1 MERKELFDYYRS
13 LWEHKKNRSG
23 LSHTKKAWNERADE
37 WAQELGSD
45 SAMSRV
51 TGRRVLEA
59 VRLLTAKGILQPEA
73 DVIDIGCGP
82 GRFVAEF
89 ARKVRHVTG
98 TDISPR
104 MLQLGSEYCQE
115 QGIANTVFTA
125 CDFKNT
131 FVEEMGWKGGF
142 DLVFS
147 CMTPAVSS
155 YDSLEKMIAMSR
167 GYCCN
172 TCCID
177 SKSRLEEEIAHIL
190 SLQNT
195 RPFWNGDWFYSLLN
209 LVWLLG
215 YYPETDYYILD
226 YTEPRRVTENMVRDK
241 LKRMCPGQEFSDEQI
256 ELVCSRLSAQSENG
270 MFIDICINRY
280 GTVLWD
286 TRIMRNQEQTGNQ
299 EQLHIKE
306 LIKG

>member
-1 MERKELFDYYRS
+1 MEQRELFDHYRS
-13 LWEHKKNRSG
+13 LWEHKKNKSG
-23 LSHTKKAWNERADE
+23 LSHTEKAWNERADE
-37 WAQELGSD
+37 WAKELDKD

-51 TGRRVLEA
+51 TGRRVSEA
-59 VRLLTAKGILQPEA
+59 IRLLTAKNILHPEA

-89 ARKVRHVTG
+89 AERSRHAAG
-98 TDISPR
+98 TDISPK
-104 MLQLGSEYCQE
+104 MLQFGSEYCRE
-115 QGIANTVFTA
+115 KGIDNVSFTA

-131 FVEEMGWKGGF
+131 TVEEMGWNKRF

-155 YDSLEKMIAMSR
+155 FDSLEKMIAMSR

-177 SKSRLEEEIAHIL
+177 SKSRLETEIARIFDL
-190 SLQNT
+190 ENT

-215 YYPETDYYILD
+215 YYPETDYYTLD
-226 YTEPRRVTENMVRDK
+226 YTEPRHVAPGMVRDK
-241 LKRMCPGQEFSDEQI
+241 LKRMCPGGEFSEEQI
-256 ELVCSRLSAQSENG
+256 EQVCSGLSALSENG
-270 MFIDICINRY
+270 IFTDICTNRY

-286 TRIMRNQEQTGNQ
+286 TRVMRPAGSTADQMPEGR
-299 EQLHIKE
+299 KMP
-306 LIKG
+306 

>member
-1 MERKELFDYYRS
+1 MEQNELFDYYRS

-45 SAMSRV
+45 SAMSGV
-51 TGRRVLEA
+51 TGQRVWEA
-59 VRLLTAKGILQPEA
+59 VRILTAKGILQPEA
-73 DVIDIGCGP
+73 NVIDIGCGP

-115 QGIANTVFTA
+115 QGIANITFTA

-131 FVEEMGWKGGF
+131 SAEEMGWEGRF

-155 YDSLEKMIAMSR
+155 YGSLEKMIAMSR
-167 GYCCN
+167 GYCYN

-177 SKSRLEEEIAHIL
+177 SKSRLEAEIARIL
-190 SLQNT
+190 NLQNT
-195 RPFWNGDWFYSLLN
+195 RPFWNRDWFYSLLN

-215 YYPETDYYILD
+215 YYPETDYYTLD
-226 YTEPRRVTENMVRDK
+226 YTEPRRITENMVRDK
-241 LKRMCPGQEFSDEQI
+241 LKRMCPGQEFSDERI
-256 ELVCSRLSAQSENG
+256 ELVCTRLSEQSENG
-270 MFIDICINRY
+270 IFTDICTNRY

-286 TRIMRNQEQTGNQ
+286 TRIMRLRAQMTDKKTEGRG
-299 EQLHIKE
+299 LS
-306 LIKG
+306 

>member
-1 MERKELFDYYRS
+1 MEQKELFDYYRS
-13 LWEHKKNRSG
+13 LWEHKKNKSG
-23 LSHTKKAWNERADE
+23 LSHTKQAWNERADE
-37 WAQELGSD
+37 WAQELGED
-45 SAMSRV
+45 SAMTRV
-51 TGRRVLEA
+51 TKLRVSEA
-59 VRLLTAKGILQPEA
+59 IRMLTARGILRQSA

-89 ARKVRHVTG
+89 AERVHHATG

-104 MLQLGSEYCQE
+104 MLQFGSEYCQGH
-115 QGIANTVFTA
+115 GISNITFTA

-131 FVEEMGWKGGF
+131 SVEEMGWKNRF

-177 SKSRLEEEIAHIL
+177 SKSRLEEEITRIL
-190 SLQNT
+190 ELQNT

-215 YYPETDYYILD
+215 YYPETDYYVLE
-226 YTEPRRVTENMVRDK
+226 YTEPRSVTENMVRDK
-241 LKRMCPGQEFSDEQI
+241 LKRMCPGREFSDEQVSQ
-256 ELVCSRLSAQSENG
+256 VCSQLLIQSENG
-270 MFIDICINRY
+270 IFTDSCINRY

-286 TRIMRNQEQTGNQ
+286 TRVITDRR
-299 EQLHIKE
+299 IVDK
-306 LIKG
+306 

>member
-1 MERKELFDYYRS
+1 MERNELFDYYRS

-23 LSHTKKAWNERADE
+23 LSHTKEAWNERAEE
-37 WAQELGSD
+37 WEQELETD
-45 SAMSRV
+45 STMSRV
-51 TGRRVLEA
+51 TRRRVSEA
-59 VRLLTAKGILQPEA
+59 VRLLNEKGILQPEA

-89 ARKVRHVTG
+89 ARSVHRASG
-98 TDISPR
+98 TDISPG
-104 MLQLGSEYCQE
+104 MLRIGSEYCQE
-115 QGIANTVFTA
+115 QGIDNTVFTA
-125 CDFKNT
+125 CDFKNIS
-131 FVEEMGWKGGF
+131 VEEMGWEGQF

-155 YDSLEKMIAMSR
+155 YDSLKKMIAMSR

-177 SKSRLEEEIAHIL
+177 SKSLLETEIAQIL
-190 SLQNT
+190 GKKNT

-215 YYPETDYYILD
+215 YYPETDYYTLN
-226 YTEPRRVTENMVRDK
+226 YTEERKITEKMIRDK
-241 LKRMCPGQEFSDEQI
+241 LKRMYSGQVFSDEQI
-256 ELVCSRLSAQSENG
+256 ELVCSQLSDRSENG
-270 MFIDICINRY
+270 VFTDIRSNRY

-286 TRIMRNQEQTGNQ
+286 TRVMRNQGQMED
-299 EQLHIKE
+299 EIAERRRLP
-306 LIKG
+306 

>member
-1 MERKELFDYYRS
+1 MEQKELFEYYRS

-23 LSHTKKAWNERADE
+23 LSHTEKAWNERADE
-37 WAQELGSD
+37 WAQELDQD

-51 TGRRVLEA
+51 TNRRVSEA
-59 VRLLTAKGILQPEA
+59 VRLLTEKGIFHPEA

-82 GRFVAEF
+82 GRFVAAF
-89 ARKVRHVTG
+89 AERVRYAAG

-104 MLQLGSEYCQE
+104 MLQFGSEYCQE
-115 QGIANTVFTA
+115 QGINNVSFTA

-131 FVEEMGWKGGF
+131 TVEEMGWNGRF

-177 SKSRLEEEIAHIL
+177 SKSRLETEIAGIL
-190 SLQNT
+190 DLQNT

-215 YYPETDYYILD
+215 YYPETDYYTLD
-226 YTEPRRVTENMVRDK
+226 YTEPRRIAPNMVRDK
-241 LKRMCPGQEFSDEQI
+241 LKRMCPGQEFSEEQI
-256 ELVCSRLSAQSENG
+256 KQACDGLLKLSENG
-270 MFIDICINRY
+270 IFTDICTNRY

-286 TRIMRNQEQTGNQ
+286 TRVMRKQNSMAE
-299 EQLHIKE
+299 KMP
-306 LIKG
+306 KGRKMP